1 MNLTNYFINT
11 EMVKYTYKTV
21 AYVLPESIKKMNND
35 VRLQRAQGKKEDIKN
50 ELNNVDNKINDI
62 DNKIKKAKTKNEKI
76 QLENQKKE
84 HENRKNELSNE
95 LNTINNTIF
104 DIKADLY
111 GSTVNF
117 NNSNIRNL
125 SANINDIKSVIKD
138 TSKLNDSIVKSISE
152 ILTNQIK
159 VNNIFD
165 KDNFKDF
172 LESIK
177 NNVDPTRKFNYPEEF
192 DKLSKAL
199 EQFKNSLKTNEENSE
214 IWKSIKT
221 SVENLIPTDKLNN
234 IINNYTEKINDI
246 ISLKTNL
253 AKRIFNKE
261 IDDVSDKD
269 LNNYIKNFNL
279 LNDLYNDAEPVI
291 NNRELG
297 DLANPQIYSK
307 LKIPNQEHFVR
318 VLNNL
323 REWFSKDG
331 EFNKEILK
339 NKISNELFISNMN
352 TEKLWDENIKD
363 IDPKI
368 IKEAELLIY
377 DIIDYDGNNPSSNRY
392 KGKNKGKNKD
402 EEINEININKNENKD
417 EEININKNEEIN
429 LNQNEDEE
437 VENQTYRRYK
447 KKNNNNNN
455 NNRYKKSKSKPKGK
469 GLDLDEIQQMN
480 VMNDIIDYMNNI
492 NETLKEIKKS
502 LSNQN
507 TPQKLGRFKVEKYNP
522 NMSITEFKKLFDKK

>member
-1 MNLTNYFINT
+1 
-11 EMVKYTYKTV
+11 MVKYTYKTV

-50 ELNNVDNKINDI
+50 ELNNVDNMINDI
-62 DNKIKKAKTKNEKI
+62 DNKIKKATTKNEKI
-76 QLENQKKE
+76 QLENKKKE
-84 HENRKNELSNE
+84 HENRKNELRNE
-95 LNTINNTIF
+95 LKTINNTIF

-111 GSTVNF
+111 GSTINF

-221 SVENLIPTDKLNN
+221 SVENLIPTEKLNN
-234 IINNYTEKINDI
+234 IINNYTEKIHDI

-253 AKRIFNKE
+253 AKRIFNKD

-279 LNDLYNDAEPVI
+279 LNDLYNKAEPII

-297 DLANPQIYSK
+297 DLATSHIANKIKINSK
-307 LKIPNQEHFVR
+307 EEFVR
-318 VLNNL
+318 ILSNIRQLFSLNE
-323 REWFSKDG
+323 RVG
-331 EFNKEILK
+331 TEILNSPK
-339 NKISNELFISNMN
+339 NLFISNMI
-352 TEKLWDENIKD
+352 TGKLWNEKIKD
-363 IDPKI
+363 LSTDF
-368 IKEAELLIY
+368 IKEMSSLIEAIDNY
-377 DIIDYDGNNPSSNRY
+377 DTTNSNSNRY
-392 KGKNKGKNKD
+392 KGKD
-402 EEINEININKNENKD
+402 
-417 EEININKNEEIN
+417 
-429 LNQNEDEE
+429 LNQNEDEKINENLNQDEKDAINKIKNE
-437 VENQTYRRYK
+437 VVNIIKKENKNQDEDEEFEIQTYRRY
-447 KKNNNNNN
+447 NNNNKQ
-455 NNRYKKSKSKPKGK
+455 KKTSKKTAKKNKGKGK

-507 TPQKLGRFKVEKYNP
+507 SQSKQNTPQKLGRFKVEKYNP